1 MKSNQ
6 LKELHTKTVDELT
19 RELRDLKAEIVK
31 QENEWVHGKL
41 KNTNL
46 IRGIRKDVARYMTV
60 LHTKG
65 MEPVVTADAKAMAVK
80 EQVETVEKKVKKVKE
95 EKTS

>member
-19 RELRDLKAEIVK
+19 RYLRDLKAEIIK
-31 QENEWVHGKL
+31 QENEWVHGKV

-46 IRGIRKDVARYMTV
+46 IRGIRKDVARVMTV
-60 LHTKG
+60 MHMKK
-65 MEPVVTADAKAMAVK
+65 MAPVVKKVEEEVK
-80 EQVETVEKKVKKVKE
+80 KEKKVKKEAAAV
-95 EKTS
+95 

>member
-6 LKELHTKTVDELT
+6 LKELHTKTVEELN

-31 QENEWVHGKL
+31 QENARVHGKL

-46 IRGIRKDVARYMTV
+46 IRETRKDVARVMTV
-60 LHTKG
+60 LHTKTMG
-65 MEPVVTADAKAMAVK
+65 SAEAVVEKVEEMAVK
-80 EQVETVEKKVKKVKE
+80 TEKKAKKVAKKE
-95 EKTS
+95 AAAV

>member
-46 IRGIRKDVARYMTV
+46 IRGIRKDVARVMTV

-65 MEPVVTADAKAMAVK
+65 MEPVVEKV
-80 EQVETVEKKVKKVKE
+80 VEVEKKVKKVEKE
-95 EKTS
+95 VK

>member
-19 RELRDLKAEIVK
+19 RDLRDLKAEIIK
-31 QENEWVHGKL
+31 QENEWVHGKV

-46 IRGIRKDVARYMTV
+46 IRGIRKDVARVMTV
-60 LHTKG
+60 MHMKK
-65 MEPVVTADAKAMAVK
+65 MAPVVEKVEEEVK
-80 EQVETVEKKVKKVKE
+80 KEKKVKKEAAAV
-95 EKTS
+95 